1 MSGSGHGVGAKEND
15 RFGGGLG
22 ISWQQWPFLEHD
34 ILSEILRLNLYN
46 VGLLR
51 TVLKRTSLLS
61 IFAICGV
68 LGTTPPAFSQALTPY
83 VLPLDYDLMAEQ
95 GLYLANE
102 AQQLA
107 DFRQLD
113 QALAMAQLAA
123 QLAPDNGQVIA
134 LLGGLYLQ
142 TGETEQA
149 IALLEEAETLA
160 PEDSRVLFSLG
171 TAYFQQGDYLKA
183 SNYLERGLDI
193 EPYNPAALFDLGNA
207 YFKLDQY
214 DKAIDSYSASVEAEP
229 DFWPAVN
236 NIGLVLYEQDKPQEA
251 LEKWRGALDIASNEP
266 EPKLAIA
273 VALYEQE
280 NCHGVATLA
289 RSRSCNEAIS
299 LGIEALE
306 QDSRYADVAFLEENL
321 WGNRL
326 IGSTNDFFAV
336 PDIKSLL
343 AEL

>member
-1 MSGSGHGVGAKEND
+1 M
-15 RFGGGLG
+15 
-22 ISWQQWPFLEHD
+22 
-34 ILSEILRLNLYN
+34 
-46 VGLLR
+46 
-51 TVLKRTSLLS
+51 
-61 IFAICGV
+61 
-68 LGTTPPAFSQALTPY
+68 TPPAFSQALTPY

-107 DFRQLD
+107 DFRQFD
-113 QALAMAQLAA
+113 QALALAQLAA
-123 QLAPDNGQVIA
+123 QLAPQNGQVIA

-149 IALLEEAETLA
+149 IDLLEEAETLA

-171 TAYFQQGDYLKA
+171 TAYFQQGEYLKA
-183 SNYLERGLDI
+183 SNYLERGLNI

-207 YFKLDQY
+207 YFRLNQY

-229 DFWPAVN
+229 TFWPSVN
-236 NIGLVLYEQDKPQEA
+236 NIGLVLYEQDKPAAA
-251 LEKWRGALDIASNEP
+251 LEKWRDALDLAAEEP

-280 NCHGVATLA
+280 NCSAVPPIA
-289 RSRSCNEAIS
+289 RSRSCDEAVS

-306 QDSRYADVAFLEENL
+306 QDSRYADITFLEENL
-321 WGNRL
+321 WGSRL
-326 IGSTNDFFAV
+326 IGSTSDFFAV
-336 PDIKSLL
+336 PDIKNLL